1 MKTKRLITAAIISL
15 FMLGSALADGADP
28 KTVTPAWV
36 TEKQLT
42 QQTQSQG
49 QAEAEAPKPKNF
61 NVFFIGYDYPTLS
74 GPLAS
79 HLTGWNSPVNFS
91 LGIESSNTSGSSFLS
106 GLELEFF
113 LTVNGQGMRMQMNDM
128 VMAGYSFNLKP
139 VRFNVGARLGLSL
152 LDVTDDNPA
161 NPTYTALGGIIGP
174 EASLYAEVAPDFWLW
189 ARGRYSMAYYFT
201 IDSSGGASPIDSG
214 DNTLNCVSL
223 EAGLAF
229 RM

>member
-1 MKTKRLITAAIISL
+1 MKTKKLIIAAIISL
-15 FMLGSALADGADP
+15 FMLGSAFADGADP

-42 QQTQSQG
+42 QQAQAQE

-113 LTVNGQGMRMQMNDM
+113 ITTNDQGMRLQMNDM
-128 VMAGYSFNLKP
+128 VMAGYSFNIKP

-152 LDVTDDNPA
+152 LDVTDDDPA
-161 NPTYTALGGIIGP
+161 NPTYMALGGIIGP
-174 EASLYAEVAPDFWLW
+174 EASLYAELAPDFWLW

-201 IDSSGGASPIDSG
+201 IDNSGGANPIDSG